1 MPVLNLRLGF
11 AINEGLMTVT
21 IDGENGYRVSIPPN
35 YQQLMPRECIVVHH
49 SGNVCFLFGG
59 SKSEADIWPTLREI
73 ADSWVWQ

>member
-1 MPVLNLRLGF
+1 MLAAKFSGS
-11 AINEGLMTVT
+11 AEAMTVT